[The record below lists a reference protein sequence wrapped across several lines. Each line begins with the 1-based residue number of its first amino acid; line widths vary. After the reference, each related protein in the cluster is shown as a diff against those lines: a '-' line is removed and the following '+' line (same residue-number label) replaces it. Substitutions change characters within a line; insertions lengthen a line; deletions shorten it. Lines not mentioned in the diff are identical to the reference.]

1 MLAPLFLV
9 VLACSLTIAAGT
21 VSSGSP
27 SAGAQR
33 SALAVRPSAWNALL
47 KQARDL
53 GASRAVSADVLVALR
68 QSGRPTAF
76 LRWAA
81 QRGLRA
87 SWFPGQPMVLLTAPP
102 AILGRALGV
111 RIDGFRLTGHG
122 VFYASRGGSH
132 VPALLRREVAALGRI
147 SSFGQVHTEGIPVGG
162 LAPGGLRRRL

>member
-21 VSSGSP
+21 VSSGSA

-33 SALAVRPSAWNALL
+33 SARAVRPSAWNALL

-53 GASRAVSADVLVALR
+53 GASRAASADVLVALR
-68 QSGRPTAF
+68 QSGRPTAV

-87 SWFPGQPMVLLTAPP
+87 SWFPGQPTVLLTAPP
-102 AILGRALGV
+102 AILGRVLGV
-111 RIDGFRLTGHG
+111 RIDDFRPTGHG
-122 VFYASRGGSH
+122 VF
-132 VPALLRREVAALGRI
+132 
-147 SSFGQVHTEGIPVGG
+147 
-162 LAPGGLRRRL
+162 